1 MQKPPI
7 AANGK
12 LIVDQRPR
20 IIDFTHDISAID
32 TEYLRPGLA
41 SSHLMVHEG
50 RAAFVDTGANNAVP
64 LLLAT
69 LEEKGIGRDQV
80 DYVLLTH
87 VHLDHAGGAGLLME
101 ALPNAVAVIH
111 PRGAPHMADP
121 AKLEAG
127 TRAVYGDKEFES
139 LYGSLR
145 PIEPD
150 RIRTVSDGEVLSLSG
165 RELEFIHT
173 EGHAR
178 HHYCVVDRFANAI
191 FTGDTFGLSYRDLDT
206 DKGEF
211 VFPTTTPIQF
221 DPDALHASIDRIMG
235 YAPQALFLTHY
246 SRVTDLERL
255 AADLH
260 TDIDV
265 SCGLARKAH
274 DEDDREARLVADLTD
289 HLYQRMD
296 QHGCDSDLAWRQEIV
311 GADMLL
317 NASGLLIW
325 LDRLERRRGT

>member
-1 MQKPPI
+1 MFVFV
-7 AANGK
+7 AAEGNVP
-12 LIVDQRPR
+12 VDQRPR
-20 IIDFTHDISAID
+20 ITDFSHDISAID
-32 TEYLRPGLA
+32 THYLRPGLA
-41 SSHLMVHEG
+41 SSHLLVYEG

-64 LLLAT
+64 LLLAA
-69 LEEKGIGRDQV
+69 LEEKGLGRDQV

-87 VHLDHAGGAGLLME
+87 IHLDHAGGAGLLME

-111 PRGAPHMADP
+111 PRGAAHMADP

-127 TRAVYGDKEFES
+127 TRAVYGDEMFES

-145 PIEPD
+145 PIEMD
-150 RIRTVSDGEVLSLSG
+150 RIRTVADGEVLSLSG

-178 HHYCVVDRFANAI
+178 HHYCIVDRFANAI

-211 VFPTTTPIQF
+211 IFPTTTPIHF
-221 DPDALHASIDRIMG
+221 DPEALHASIDRIMAYG
-235 YAPQALFLTHY
+235 PDALFLTHY

-265 SCGLARKAH
+265 SCELARKSWG
-274 DEDDREARLVADLTD
+274 EDDRENRLTADLTS

-296 QHGCDSDLAWRQEIV
+296 QHGCNGDPAWRQEIV
-311 GADMLL
+311 AADMSL
-317 NASGLLIW
+317 NASGLMIW
-325 LDRLERRRGT
+325 LDRLENRRGN

>member
-1 MQKPPI
+1 LQNAFI
-7 AANGK
+7 SANGN
-12 LIVDQRPR
+12 LLVDQHPR
-20 IIDFTHDISAID
+20 ISDFSHDISAID
-32 TEYLRPGLA
+32 TDYLRTGLA
-41 SSHLMVHEG
+41 SSHLMVYEG

-69 LEEKGIGRDQV
+69 LEEKGLGRDQV

-101 ALPNAVAVIH
+101 ALPNAVAVVH
-111 PRGAPHMADP
+111 PRGAPHMVDP
-121 AKLEAG
+121 SKLELG
-127 TRAVYGDKEFES
+127 TRAVYGDEMFES

-145 PIEPD
+145 PIGKD
-150 RIRTVSDGEVLSLSG
+150 RIRTVADGEVLSLSG

-178 HHYCVVDRFANAI
+178 HHYCIVDRFANAI

-221 DPDALHASIDRIMG
+221 DPEALHASIDRIMA
-235 YAPQALFLTHY
+235 YDPTALFLTHY
-246 SRVTDLERL
+246 SRVTDLDRL
-255 AADLH
+255 ADDLH
-260 TDIDV
+260 ADIDAF
-265 SCGLARKAH
+265 CELARHAWGR
-274 DEDDREARLVADLTD
+274 EDRENRLVADLTEY
-289 HLYQRMD
+289 LYRRMD
-296 QHGCDSDLAWRQEIV
+296 AHGCASDPEWRKEIV
-311 GADMLL
+311 GPDVSL

-325 LDRLERRRGT
+325 LERSSK